1 MNLYTA
7 VHTGNIRGFHFRFRT
22 GSLQAVTVRAVNDG
36 LSGFAGALTRYSST
50 SWGPAAPWV
59 PRTCHADA
67 RTCWCVKH
75 WKLLT
80 FFLLLFGLSFI
91 INFIEP
97 TKHFKSHQLHQ
108 FNCALHKKKSK
119 NPLMSLPTIWQRRLS
134 YMSFT
139 TENIRLDAEKI
150 PWSFFSF
157 GKDQ

>member
-75 WKLLT
+75 WKLINLL
-80 FFLLLFGLSFI
+80 FYYYLGFLLLSIL
-91 INFIEP
+91 
-97 TKHFKSHQLHQ
+97 L
-108 FNCALHKKKSK
+108 
-119 NPLMSLPTIWQRRLS
+119 NPL
-134 YMSFT
+134 
-139 TENIRLDAEKI
+139 NILRAINCINLTAHFIKRNRKI
-150 PWSFFSF
+150 PWCHYWQFDSVDCPICLLQP
-157 GKDQ
+157 KIYD

>member
-75 WKLLT
+75 WNLLI
-80 FFLLLFGLSFI
+80 FFFI
-91 INFIEP
+91 IIWAF
-97 TKHFKSHQLHQ
+97 FYYQ
-108 FNCALHKKKSK
+108 
-119 NPLMSLPTIWQRRLS
+119 NPL
-134 YMSFT
+134 
-139 TENIRLDAEKI
+139 NILRAINYINLTAHFIKRNRKI
-150 PWSFFSF
+150 PWCHYWRFDSVDCPIRLFQPKIYDKF
-157 GKDQ
+157 DAN